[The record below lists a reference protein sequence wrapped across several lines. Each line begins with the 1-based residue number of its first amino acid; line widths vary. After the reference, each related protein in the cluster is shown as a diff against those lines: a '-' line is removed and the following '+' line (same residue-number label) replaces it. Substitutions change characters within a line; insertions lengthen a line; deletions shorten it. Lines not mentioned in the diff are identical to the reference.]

1 MLPSTS
7 RSIPTRRTGRRSAVV
22 RLVHMG
28 GDSARPRSLCRR
40 RRLLQPPL
48 NVRQPVGCV
57 TANAGKTAPLSRP
70 AFDPRPGPLGRSGKA
85 RGWWLGGVRHLR
97 WHGVRL
103 KSGLA
108 HLTLKRPRRLVKRGR
123 PAGAYTPSFPGA
135 VDAPVV
141 RDNRSLVELLLP
153 VPPRSD
159 SFTPSG
165 AGSGSAACICSC
177 GWNCSACSARL
188 S

>member
-28 GDSARPRSLCRR
+28 GDSAPRGHFVVAVACSSRR
-40 RRLLQPPL
+40 STSDSRWVASQLTRARLLHSPVLPL
-48 NVRQPVGCV
+48 
-57 TANAGKTAPLSRP
+57 
-70 AFDPRPGPLGRSGKA
+70 DPRPGPLGRSGKA

-108 HLTLKRPRRLVKRGR
+108 HLTLKGPRRLVKRGR

-141 RDNRSLVELLLP
+141 RDNRSLVALLLP

-177 GWNCSACSARL
+177 G
-188 S
+188 